1 MADHVRQQIRERIG
15 TTLTGLT
22 TTGSNV
28 FQSRVYPLEDS
39 NLPALLIY
47 TKVEESMP
55 IDIGAARTME
65 RNLTVNIEGY
75 VKANSNFDDTIDTI
89 CKEVETAMASDVTVN
104 GLAKDSFLEAT
115 EIEYNAEGEKPV
127 GYVTMSFKVDYY
139 VLETSPDVARQL

>member
-139 VLETSPDVARQL
+139 VLESSPDVAR